1 MVVDTERGARRKKKR
16 FTPSL
21 VGKMLHADDVL
32 SHRHRLK

>member
-1 MVVDTERGARRKKKR
+1 MVVDTERGARRKKR